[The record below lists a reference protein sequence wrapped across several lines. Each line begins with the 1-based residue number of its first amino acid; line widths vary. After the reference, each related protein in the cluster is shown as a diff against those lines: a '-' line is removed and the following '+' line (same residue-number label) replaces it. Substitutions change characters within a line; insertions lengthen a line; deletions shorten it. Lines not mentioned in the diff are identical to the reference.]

1 MYINVHDNI
10 RLSRLSRN
18 LNTRQTFSFFNFFL
32 MILSYFKTLN
42 IRKKN
47 FLEFHLFNKNITK
60 RE

>member
-18 LNTRQTFSFFNFFL
+18 LNTRQTFNFFDFFL
-32 MILSYFKTLN
+32 MIQGYFKTLN

-47 FLEFHLFNKNITK
+47 FLEFHLFNKNITR

>member
-18 LNTRQTFSFFNFFL
+18 LNTRQTFNFFDFFL
-32 MILSYFKTLN
+32 MIQGYFKTLN

>member
-10 RLSRLSRN
+10 RLSRN
-18 LNTRQTFSFFNFFL
+18 LNTRQTFNFFDFFL
-32 MILSYFKTLN
+32 MIQGYFKTLN

>member
-18 LNTRQTFSFFNFFL
+18 LNTRQTFNFFDFFL
-32 MILSYFKTLN
+32 MIQGYFKTLN

-47 FLEFHLFNKNITK
+47 FLKFHLFNKNITK